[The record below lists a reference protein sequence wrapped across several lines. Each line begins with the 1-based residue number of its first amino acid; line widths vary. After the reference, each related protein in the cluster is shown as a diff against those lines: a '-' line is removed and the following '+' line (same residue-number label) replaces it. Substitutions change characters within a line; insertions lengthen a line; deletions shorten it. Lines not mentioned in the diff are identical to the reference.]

1 MPIMIT
7 KAITDLL
14 YHNECVVIPGFGG
27 FVRSN
32 TSSSINTQ
40 RSEIIPPNSRL
51 MFNDAIKNNDGLLYH
66 YISIINNCAYSE
78 SKQLVDNWVIT
89 NVGKLQKK
97 QAIILDGLGYLKYG
111 SQGNIEFVPNMQAN
125 YNINS
130 FGLPNLKLYPVRHV
144 PVETVSEPVVAK
156 TVTFKPNNVALETLK
171 WAAVLLPFVGLG
183 IAAGINNKPINKFL
197 NNQTGLFSWVVS
209 TPGKTIEEKNFNIA
223 EKDNSIS
230 KIETYEP
237 KSPADYMSFS
247 EFVSLQ
253 TESKKEAEVKNT
265 ISDEV
270 VDESASQ
277 AGYYIIGGA
286 FSKSSNAENF
296 CKISKLDGYNTAG
309 IIGTTPSGLIL
320 VSLCKFDN
328 INEATKMLNEVKSSG
343 HEQAWIYKK

>member
-1 MPIMIT
+1 MIT

-32 TSSSINTQ
+32 IPSSINAQ
-40 RSEIIPPNSRL
+40 RSEILPPNSRL

-66 YISIINNCAYSE
+66 YISITNKCSYSE
-78 SKQLVDNWVIT
+78 SKQLVDKWVST

-111 SQGNIEFVPNMQAN
+111 SQGNIEFVPNMLAN

-130 FGLPNLKLYPVRHV
+130 FGLPTVKLYPVRQI
-144 PVETVSEPVVAK
+144 PVATVSEPVVAK
-156 TVTFKPNNVALETLK
+156 TVTFKPNNVALESLK

-209 TPGKTIEEKNFNIA
+209 TPGKTIEEKNFNII
-223 EKDNSIS
+223 EKDDGIS
-230 KIETYEP
+230 KIETYQP
-237 KSPADYMSFS
+237 KSPADYINFREPSPLQAENS
-247 EFVSLQ
+247 EVD
-253 TESKKEAEVKNT
+253 VKST
-265 ISDEV
+265 VSDEILNN
-270 VDESASQ
+270 SASR

-286 FSKSSNAENF
+286 FSISSNADKF
-296 CKISKLDGYNTAG
+296 CEASKQEGYSTAS
-309 IIGTTPSGLIL
+309 IVGTTPSGLIL
-320 VSLCKFDN
+320 VSLSKSDTKD
-328 INEATKMLNEVKSSG
+328 EATEMLKKVKSAG
-343 HEQAWIYKK
+343 HEQAWIYKI